1 MSELPGVV
9 FQNTGSGSP
18 LWRSDGDV
26 SEPEFFNKPLRV
38 ILLQLRVEWELL
50 LPQSTPQSPQLWKC
64 VITPAWLPTLPGVR
78 EQHVMY
84 RKLS

>member
-18 LWRSDGDV
+18 LWRCDGDV

-38 ILLQLRVEWELL
+38 ILMQLRVEWELL
-50 LPQSTPQSPQLWKC
+50 LPQIVDASVASAVEVRSYTCLAPPPSQGSENST
-64 VITPAWLPTLPGVR
+64 
-78 EQHVMY
+78 
-84 RKLS
+84 